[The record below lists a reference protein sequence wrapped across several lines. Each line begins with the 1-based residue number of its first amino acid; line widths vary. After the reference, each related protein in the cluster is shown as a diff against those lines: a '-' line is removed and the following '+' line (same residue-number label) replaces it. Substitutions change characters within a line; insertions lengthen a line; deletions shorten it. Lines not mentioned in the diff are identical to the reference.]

1 MFVLQAFKH
10 LLPVYSYELKQCNS
24 FFKNVYFVFVFD
36 LVLLLL
42 ITLSVLKKGLLS
54 FQDWL
59 VCNFYEQTC
68 VTLSRNNFCINLFRV
83 Y

>member
-10 LLPVYSYELKQCNS
+10 LLPVYSYELKHCNS

-42 ITLSVLKKGLLS
+42 ITLSILKKRLLS
-54 FQDWL
+54 FQD
-59 VCNFYEQTC
+59 
-68 VTLSRNNFCINLFRV
+68 
-83 Y
+83 